1 MYNSVSIEFTF
12 VNSIIGCIAM
22 IAMSTAMNS
31 QDGKWEV
38 HLEQVHLE
46 QERKREKL
54 NDTCLA
60 VIVVDKGE
68 LDQFGKAIRR

>member
-1 MYNSVSIEFTF
+1 MAIMGSS
-12 VNSIIGCIAM
+12 
-22 IAMSTAMNS
+22 
-31 QDGKWEV
+31 V

-46 QERKREKL
+46 HERKREKL